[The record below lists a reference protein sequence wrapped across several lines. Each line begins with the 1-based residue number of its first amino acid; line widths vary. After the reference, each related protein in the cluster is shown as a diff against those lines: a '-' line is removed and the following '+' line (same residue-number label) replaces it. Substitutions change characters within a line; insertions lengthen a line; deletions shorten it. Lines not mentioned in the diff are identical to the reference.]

1 MAAPIWAASILLLA
15 DAIRQ
20 NVDKELMAPWTV
32 HRSSGSFSSA
42 FLRGNRGGSESE
54 LDPERLAM
62 YRRGPAIRQP
72 DLSNLSAACRRQLG
86 GHQRK
91 LLTIVRTALSFM
103 EPNAVYDTER
113 MPIPAPKQTKEGTFS
128 CETSTW
134 DLFTWGEA
142 LGLVP
147 SVRGLGLRRKHR
159 EALAEALSVSSSEL
173 EALRGSDVP
182 VEAEKA
188 LERLASWFQPLANAP
203 RDALLWA
210 GFWDGE
216 PTGRA
221 SKTALLKFA
230 DLMERQ
236 TLHPSTPLGSLISKW
251 EDLNHCYDTSDGR
264 DLTKNFWSFASLSFV
279 AGLALVRQQGVLS
292 LVNKD
297 MRGPRNLGESVLA
310 KHEIPSIG
318 LAIIEA
324 DWAPHVV
331 LVDLKGACNV
341 TSSFLQSQLLP
352 SRHFLVDLDSLDS
365 IRLLK
370 PFKRMRWTCVDCTE
384 SSGCSLDE
392 RLATFIQKELRS
404 KPDGI

>member
-1 MAAPIWAASILLLA
+1 MPCSPGAASILLLA

-86 GHQRK
+86 GLVRDLRK
-91 LLTIVRTALSFM
+91 KCAETQDEAAEKDTSESSLQSF
-103 EPNAVYDTER
+103 
-113 MPIPAPKQTKEGTFS
+113 EGTFS

-134 DLFTWGEA
+134 DLFTWG
-142 LGLVP
+142 
-147 SVRGLGLRRKHR
+147 

-230 DLMERQ
+230 DLVERQ